1 MWFFPTGRVEKLE
14 AEIASL
20 KRDMQTRDL
29 DWLDMRARCKRLLD
43 RTQKASEYAEL
54 RAQEGAGAESGGT
67 PLATT
72 LSPRAR
78 LIQQQILAARAAK
91 QNGGEK

>member
-14 AEIASL
+14 AEVASL

-54 RAQEGAGAESGGT
+54 RAQEGVGAESGGT
-67 PLATT
+67 PLATGHY
-72 LSPRAR
+72 SQPPRPTDS
-78 LIQQQILAARAAK
+78 AANPRCTRSEA
-91 QNGGEK
+91 EWR